1 VPQLHIDYYYFLKKL
16 KSSNFGGISTFLK
29 LIAFQQFLAILG
41 RIEAQFA
48 ALIVAE
54 SMLKARLKS

>member
-1 VPQLHIDYYYFLKKL
+1 LKKL